1 MYDTAITPNAA
12 ASVHPL
18 GMALSPPIRFD
29 DAELSSRL
37 LPGKIDYKNLASE
50 IARGIQS
57 GARSMID
64 ACVLLHHGMLGCDGD
79 AALKDTFLG
88 ELASKNVISK
98 RSSRT
103 GEGFEKSKLSMLR
116 KIGANANLLSDEQ
129 LFKFLEPGRSIL
141 FHVVRLYEELQGDHE
156 QRVTELAK
164 RFGMQGALSRSF
176 LIDQIK
182 AEEQAKGKSHKV
194 KSAEPWASA
203 TKSDGNLA
211 EFDLVLL
218 TPSQEELLRLEQY
231 SFDEIPRRFLGELRL
246 SDAGYGIA
254 VARLADISKVQR
266 LLEAFGFAQVS
277 HVILTHV
284 PDDPIVTNATVA
296 VLGERIAATGIN
308 ADAFEWCL
316 PGEALD
322 VHALADRLTPSAKN
336 RLHLFASDE
345 ADGWTSVVGEANGS
359 ALDD

>member
-1 MYDTAITPNAA
+1 MYTTALHTDLAA
-12 ASVHPL
+12 AVQPPI
-18 GMALSPPIRFD
+18 AILSPSSSLEAREPLRF
-29 DAELSSRL
+29 
-37 LPGKIDYKNLASE
+37 LPGKIDYSVLALE
-50 IARGIQS
+50 IARGIRA

-64 ACVLLHHGMLGCDGD
+64 ACVLLQQGISVCEDD
-79 AALKDTFLG
+79 ADLKDTFLRA
-88 ELASKNVISK
+88 LASENVIPK

-116 KIGANANLLSDEQ
+116 KIGAHADLLLDQ
-129 LFKFLEPGRSIL
+129 RLFKFLEPGRSIL

-164 RFGMQGALSRSF
+164 RFGVQGALSRSF

-182 AEEQAKGKSHKV
+182 AEEQAKGKGHKV

-203 TKSDGNLA
+203 TKSDADLG

-254 VARLADISKVQR
+254 VARLADISKVER

-296 VLGERIAATGIN
+296 VLGERIAATVIN

-345 ADGWTSVVGEANGS
+345 AEGWTSVVSEANGS
-359 ALDD
+359 AIDD